1 MKMPT
6 TSVDTDDG
14 DYIALDDADPDDVAD
29 SERWPNERVIGA
41 YLHQKKK
48 HNAQNT
54 YEARRTQ
61 LRRLHA
67 WLDERGE
74 HISDVTP
81 SRVQA
86 FIDDHADAGYR
97 ASSAQAAG
105 EGVADFFSTL
115 RDDFGV
121 DVSEHNSGG
130 DPTDVTLSELDAT
143 SGQSIAEASSG
154 KQRSYVTKEGK
165 DQLLDN
171 VPDPVTRN
179 KVLVQ
184 LMWETGFR
192 RSTMARI
199 EVDDIDRGEQVVEAY
214 SPKVDKSVTATYSDA
229 VASQLDLYLDLYRGG
244 YLAADTSDRL
254 FLGEKGPL
262 TPERV
267 GMIVRE
273 AAEKAGIQEVVAQ
286 DVAGRERHRVTAHK
300 LRHGLAHHLLHQ
312 QDVDIETVRAQLGHS
327 DISITQ
333 TYVKQEESERLQTMR
348 DEGPAGRTEPL

>member
-6 TSVDTDDG
+6 TSVDAESG
-14 DYIALDDADPDDVAD
+14 DYITLDDATPEDVSDP
-29 SERWPNERVIGA
+29 EQWPNKRVIGA

-61 LRRLHA
+61 LRRFHA
-67 WLDERGE
+67 WLDGRGE
-74 HISDVTP
+74 HISDMTP
-81 SRVQA
+81 SRVRA
-86 FIDDHADAGYR
+86 FINKHAEAGYR
-97 ASSAQAAG
+97 PSSAQAAG

-121 DVSEHNSGG
+121 DVSDYNSGG

-143 SGQSIAEASSG
+143 SGQSIAESHAG
-154 KQRSYVTKEGK
+154 KQRSYVTKQEK
-165 DQLLDN
+165 DQLLDA

-179 KVLVQ
+179 KILVQ
-184 LMWETGFR
+184 LMFETGFR
-192 RSTMARI
+192 RSTMAQI
-199 EVDDIDRGEQVVEAY
+199 EVDDLDRGEQVVEAY

-229 VASQLDLYLDLYRGG
+229 VASKLDLYLDLYRDGN
-244 YLAADTSDRL
+244 LSADHSDRL
-254 FLGEKGPL
+254 FVSHRGPL

-273 AAEKAGIQEVVAQ
+273 AAENAGIQEVVAT
-286 DVAGRERHRVTAHK
+286 DVGGRDRHRVTAHK
-300 LRHGLAHHLLHQ
+300 LRHGLAHHLLHE
-312 QDVDIETVRAQLGHS
+312 QDIDIETVRAQLGHS

-348 DEGPAGRTEPL
+348 DEGPAGRTDPL